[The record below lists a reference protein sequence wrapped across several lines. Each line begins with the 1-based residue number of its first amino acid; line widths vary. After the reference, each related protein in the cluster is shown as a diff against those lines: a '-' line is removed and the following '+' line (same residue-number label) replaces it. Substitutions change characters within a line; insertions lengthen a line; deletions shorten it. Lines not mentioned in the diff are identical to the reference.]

1 MVGYARPWLTVRR
14 TCGLRPGAPAP
25 DHRSTSLSFDQSS
38 MPTDRRVR
46 RDSRRSDRPYQKRG
60 RRPAGRRPAGGPR
73 DRRTVDPARRAA
85 VDAFDLT
92 RSAFPALGVPDR
104 VARLLGVDGI
114 TAPTPVQAAVIPDAI
129 AGRDVLG
136 RARTGSGKTLAFGL
150 PMLMRLAGA
159 RSRPHHPRGVI
170 IVPTRELANQ
180 VTSALEPVA
189 EALNLRMVTVYGG
202 APYDRQIRRLSQ
214 GVDVV
219 VATPGRLDDLV
230 GRGICRLDDIEIVTL
245 DEADHLC
252 DLGFYPVVS
261 ELLAATPAGGQR
273 LLLSATL
280 DGDVDRLVR
289 KHLVEPVR
297 HEIDPDQSS
306 ITEMDHHVVVV
317 GSHNKLEV
325 TTELVR
331 ANPRSIVFT
340 RTKHAAMRLAE
351 DLEDAG
357 VAAVDLHGDLSQRVR
372 ERNLDRFRSG
382 RAKVVVATDVAARG
396 IHVDGVGMVVHYD
409 PAGEAKSYLHRSGR
423 TARAGASGAV
433 VTVANAGQ
441 ARQMTGLYKRAGVD
455 AKHVDARH
463 LVRPMTAEAL
473 AGAPAMAI
481 AAAPRGGSSRGG
493 PRRAGGSSGSGGYRG
508 RPGSDRG
515 FGGGPRGQGRNGS
528 RGYGRRRDS
537 AR

>member
-1 MVGYARPWLTVRR
+1 
-14 TCGLRPGAPAP
+14 
-25 DHRSTSLSFDQSS
+25 
-38 MPTDRRVR
+38 
-46 RDSRRSDRPYQKRG
+46 
-60 RRPAGRRPAGGPR
+60 
-73 DRRTVDPARRAA
+73 

-159 RSRPHHPRGVI
+159 RSRPNHPRGMI

-189 EALNLRMVTVYGG
+189 EALDLRMVTVYGG

-230 GRGICRLDDIEIVTL
+230 GRGICRLDGIEIVTL

-396 IHVDGVGMVVHYD
+396 IHVDGVGLVVHYD

-441 ARQMTGLYKRAGVD
+441 ARQMTGLHKRAGVD

-463 LVRPMTAEAL
+463 LVRPMTAKAL

-481 AAAPRGGSSRGG
+481 AAAPLGGSSRGG
-493 PRRAGGSSGSGGYRG
+493 PRRAGGSTGSGGYRG
-508 RPGSDRG
+508 RSGSDRG
-515 FGGGPRGQGRNGS
+515 FGGGSRGQGRNGS
-528 RGYGRRRDS
+528 RGHGRRRDA